1 MGVEPGPQA
10 EDAKRAGFKVV
21 RRYLDDD
28 ILADRRVDGFYLM
41 HVFEHFPDPFSVLRM
56 MSRQMAQDGK
66 IVIEVPD
73 FDGYHHQHLFFYSPL
88 FMSRLAADLDLKL
101 VSIEIGMKALRIVLA
116 RNEDSTLQEVSA
128 EQSVSEM
135 FSLAEERGS
144 ELAERV
150 ERAAR
155 ILREGAYGTVVWWG
169 AGSTSVILLNQIH
182 TDLLSE
188 IDLIIVDGDEQKW
201 GCVVPGV
208 GIEVQP
214 FTSLSGRAVSKVIIA
229 SSFPGEI
236 KETIRCYSISAAKTH
251 VL

>member
-1 MGVEPGPQA
+1 M
-10 EDAKRAGFKVV
+10 
-21 RRYLDDD
+21 
-28 ILADRRVDGFYLM
+28 
-41 HVFEHFPDPFSVLRM
+41 
-56 MSRQMAQDGK
+56 
-66 IVIEVPD
+66 
-73 FDGYHHQHLFFYSPL
+73 
-88 FMSRLAADLDLKL
+88 
-101 VSIEIGMKALRIVLA
+101 
-116 RNEDSTLQEVSA
+116 
-128 EQSVSEM
+128 
-135 FSLAEERGS
+135 
-144 ELAERV
+144 
-150 ERAAR
+150 
-155 ILREGAYGTVVWWG
+155 
-169 AGSTSVILLNQIH
+169 LNQIH